1 MEIDPEQVA
10 EKLLLFI
17 EGAMGV
23 LKRDGLI
30 LGLSGGID
38 SAVIAALCARV
49 AGPNKVLALL
59 MPEKDSNKR
68 HLADAKTLADTLK
81 LKTKLVDI
89 TPYLKQIG
97 IYRIFPVDALVP
109 GKYLEKMITGSYKYI
124 SKKAKSPYFL
134 KTLLNTETG
143 LYGNIMRRSFAYYR
157 AKHRMRMLMLYLYAE
172 QENRLVVGAANKT
185 EYQIGFF
192 VKHGIDSATDIMPI
206 MTLYKTQ
213 VIALAKY
220 LSLPSYIIDK
230 PPSPDI
236 LPGLE
241 DEAAIGLDYK
251 TLDLILLAMEKDW
264 SDLEIET
271 SLAEIGVTRGDIVY
285 VRQLMTDSSH
295 MRQVYV
301 PD

>member
-1 MEIDPEQVA
+1 MEIDPELAA

-17 EGAMGV
+17 EGAMGD

-59 MPEKDSNKR
+59 MPEKDSNKK
-68 HLADAKTLADTLK
+68 HLADAKILADTLR
-81 LKTKLVDI
+81 LKTKFVDI

-97 IYRIFPVDALVP
+97 IYRMFPVDALVP
-109 GKYLEKMITGSYKYI
+109 GKYLEKMITGSYRYI
-124 SKKAKSPYFL
+124 SRKAKSPYFL
-134 KTLLNTETG
+134 KTLLNAETG

-157 AKHRMRMLMLYLYAE
+157 AKHRMRMLILYLFAE

-192 VKHGIDSATDIMPI
+192 VKHGVDSATDIMPI
-206 MTLYKTQ
+206 MNLYKTQ
-213 VIALAKY
+213 VIALAKF
-220 LSLPSYIIDK
+220 LSIPSYIIDK

-264 SDLEIET
+264 SDSEIET
-271 SLAEIGVTRGDIVY
+271 SLAEIGVTREDIFY
-285 VRQLMTDSSH
+285 VRRLMADSSH